1 MKREKNRLVRYKN
14 NRFFIEGQ
22 YNWNSPTGSNME
34 GVTGSCVAA
43 LLNESEVISRSSEQW
58 TVGQKIKTFNTFFK

>member
-22 YNWNSPTGSNME
+22 YNGNSPTGSNME

-43 LLNESEVISRSSEQW
+43 LLTESEVISRSSEQ
-58 TVGQKIKTFNTFFK
+58 